1 MGGCWGG
8 VGVGVGWGVGVF
20 YTYFIAD
27 CGICCLFYF
36 IFIFSHRASW
46 SERVD
51 REDGPVRGCLHE
63 TESDRQQ
70 LPRSAYPGYVPV
82 THGHNLVNVCV

>member
-1 MGGCWGG
+1 MEGWGG
-8 VGVGVGWGVGVF
+8 GVVGGS
-20 YTYFIAD
+20 FIPISSLIAAY
-27 CGICCLFYF
+27 GCLFYF

-46 SERVD
+46 SERLD
-51 REDGPVRGCLHE
+51 REDGPVRGCLRK

-70 LPRSAYPGYVPV
+70 LPRPAYPGYVPV